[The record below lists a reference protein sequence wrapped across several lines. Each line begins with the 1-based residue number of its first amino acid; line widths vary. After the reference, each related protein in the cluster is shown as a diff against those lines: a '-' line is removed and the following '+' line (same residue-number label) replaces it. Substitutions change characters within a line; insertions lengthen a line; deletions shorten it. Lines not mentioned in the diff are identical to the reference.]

1 MTSSFQ
7 KIYGFAV
14 QTKTQRR
21 RFQIYPLWDPVSKN
35 IGFTLPKRR
44 IPCGRNAY
52 PIKNLSDGKKGKSRK
67 FVVSLSNVIG
77 LCRRHWLGHSLSAI
91 TFSYPPKTSWH
102 LIELKYSTHTQREL
116 SHIDCVCEN
125 GVIQLKVFS
134 PAFACMSVRG
144 RGLILS
150 LKLAEFYFSFFVRWP
165 KHSWLADFL

>member
-1 MTSSFQ
+1 MFVHVFVAVTWRRGVWLGGRRGRMTSSFQ
-7 KIYGFAV
+7 KIYGLAV

-52 PIKNLSDGKKGKSRK
+52 PIKK
-67 FVVSLSNVIG
+67 FVWRKKRKISEMCCFPLKRDWIVQAPLIGTQPISNHIQ
-77 LCRRHWLGHSLSAI
+77 LSAKD
-91 TFSYPPKTSWH
+91 FMTSDW
-102 LIELKYSTHTQREL
+102 IEVQYTHTHTEL

-134 PAFACMSVRG
+134 PAFACMSMRG
-144 RGLILS
+144 RGL
-150 LKLAEFYFSFFVRWP
+150 KG
-165 KHSWLADFL
+165 